1 MLLIQVTL
9 YISDIFMIY
18 NNKKMK
24 FADHVFGF
32 NSSQDLFNTLLGL
45 KNWLAV
51 GLISF
56 FGAVTSFI
64 TSYVYNDVRSIGVL
78 VALLTFDVITGI
90 VKSYTKRAEQGKSGW
105 FEFILSIKSNRLMR
119 GFLILVLQIC
129 LLAICWNIG
138 LVFPLLSFL
147 SGLVY
152 FGLATTQIIS
162 ISENLYEAKII
173 KFNLPRQIKEKVK
186 GLFEKKKEE

>member
-1 MLLIQVTL
+1 MHSIQVTD
-9 YISDIFMIY
+9 YISDIFMVY

-45 KNWLAV
+45 KNWLTV
-51 GLISF
+51 SF
-56 FGAVTSFI
+56 LSFIGAATSFI
-64 TSYVYNDVRSIGVL
+64 ASYVYDDVRAIGVL
-78 VALLTFDVITGI
+78 VALLTFDVVTGI
-90 VKSYTKRAEQGKSGW
+90 VKSYSKRQNKGW
-105 FEFILSIKSNRLMR
+105 KEFILSIKSNKLMR
-119 GFLILVLQIC
+119 GFVILVLQIC
-129 LLAICWNIG
+129 LLSLCWNIG

-173 KFNLPRQIKEKVK
+173 KFNLPTQIKEKVK
-186 GLFEKKKEE
+186 GLFDKKKEE